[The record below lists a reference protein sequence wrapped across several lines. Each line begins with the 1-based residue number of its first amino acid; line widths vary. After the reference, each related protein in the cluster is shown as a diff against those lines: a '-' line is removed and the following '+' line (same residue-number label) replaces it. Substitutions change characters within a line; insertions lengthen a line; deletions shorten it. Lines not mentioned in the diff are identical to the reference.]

1 MDYTTITGAVDF
13 AGVIT
18 GIGAVAVAVAG
29 VAIAMRG
36 ARLLLGF
43 VRR

>member
-18 GIGAVAVAVAG
+18 GVASVAAALAG
-29 VAIAMRG
+29 VYIAIKG
-36 ARLLLGF
+36 ASMLLSFL
-43 VRR
+43 RR

>member
-18 GIGAVAVAVAG
+18 GVGAVAVALAG
-29 VAIAMRG
+29 VYIAIKGSRI
-36 ARLLLGF
+36 LLGF
-43 VRR
+43 LR